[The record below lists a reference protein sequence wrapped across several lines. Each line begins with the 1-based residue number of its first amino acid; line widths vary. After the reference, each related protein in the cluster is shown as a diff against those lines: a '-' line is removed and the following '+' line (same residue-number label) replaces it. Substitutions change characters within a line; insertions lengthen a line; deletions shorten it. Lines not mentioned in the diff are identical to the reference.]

1 MRNKIIFILILT
13 ALLGCKKEETPISN
27 DLAIRP
33 VKYMVVNTENSIITR
48 EFSGTVAPKTIS
60 ELSFRVA
67 GTIVEKYANLGSK
80 VKKGD
85 VLAKLDPSEYQI
97 KSDGIRAQYQEA
109 EARIMN
115 AKSVYLRS
123 KTLFLGNSI
132 SKNQYEQ
139 DKANY
144 QASLAQ
150 LDAAGQ
156 NRDFAKNQLEY
167 TILKAPSDGIVAQVD
182 AQLNEAVNAG
192 TPVFTLSESGDL
204 QAVFSVSDVVINQL
218 YENQIVSIRS
228 ISGGEVFKG
237 KVSNIGAISNA
248 YGNTFPVKADIIN
261 PTVSLKPGMTLSVK
275 VDFKN
280 EDAGTIYTPVNSVQ
294 IGNDGKNFVMV
305 LTNIKDEIA
314 VVEKREITVG
324 EISSTGVEIIS
335 GLKSGDYIVTSGNT
349 VITNGQN
356 VKLGVKEEK

>member
-13 ALLGCKKEETPISN
+13 ALLGCKKEEAPISN

-33 VKYMVVNTENSIITR
+33 VKYMIVNTENSIITR

-67 GTIVEKYANLGSK
+67 GTIIEKYANLGSK

-237 KVSNIGAISNA
+237 KISNIGAISNA

-261 PTVSLKPGMTLSVK
+261 PT
-275 VDFKN
+275 
-280 EDAGTIYTPVNSVQ
+280 
-294 IGNDGKNFVMV
+294 
-305 LTNIKDEIA
+305 
-314 VVEKREITVG
+314 
-324 EISSTGVEIIS
+324 
-335 GLKSGDYIVTSGNT
+335 
-349 VITNGQN
+349 
-356 VKLGVKEEK
+356 